1 MKSRRLLAS
10 IALILAAMIA
20 EIPSVSFAAVRGLPP
35 DHEVAA
41 HFQPLVDNGTYVGI
55 IVGIVGPHGRRV
67 FSFGNVRRNQNL
79 QPSGET
85 AFALAS
91 VTKTF
96 TGVLLADLVLKGVV
110 KLDDPITKYL
120 PPEVLGPNSPL
131 RRVTLLDLATHMSG
145 LPKNPSIQ
153 AEARDRSRSRPLTV
167 KQMHDFLSRYRPTR
181 APGVEFRYSN
191 VGISLLGHILERAS
205 GKSYE
210 WLLQERICSPL
221 GMKSTR
227 VSLTPSMRRRLAQGY
242 NQQLEPVTPKS
253 FDVGRSSGG
262 LYSTVDDMMD
272 YLAANMGL
280 VDAPIVPALV
290 KAQQPFRK
298 VPGKEG
304 AFMGLAWHVK
314 KVGNREIISKNGGLA
329 GFQSFI
335 AFSRSE
341 RTGIVALA
349 NTSPKPRKLDAAARQ
364 TLSMLFRK

>member
-1 MKSRRLLAS
+1 
-10 IALILAAMIA
+10 
-20 EIPSVSFAAVRGLPP
+20 
-35 DHEVAA
+35 
-41 HFQPLVDNGTYVGI
+41 
-55 IVGIVGPHGRRV
+55 
-67 FSFGNVRRNQNL
+67 
-79 QPSGET
+79 
-85 AFALAS
+85 
-91 VTKTF
+91 
-96 TGVLLADLVLKGVV
+96 
-110 KLDDPITKYL
+110 
-120 PPEVLGPNSPL
+120 
-131 RRVTLLDLATHMSG
+131 
-145 LPKNPSIQ
+145 
-153 AEARDRSRSRPLTV
+153 
-167 KQMHDFLSRYRPTR
+167 
-181 APGVEFRYSN
+181 
-191 VGISLLGHILERAS
+191 
-205 GKSYE
+205 
-210 WLLQERICSPL
+210 
-221 GMKSTR
+221 
-227 VSLTPSMRRRLAQGY
+227 MRRRLAQGY